1 MTAGVEWCPRRIED
15 GRGPGSPFK
24 LPESGD
30 VYVLPEHSKF
40 YFQHLSVDQRKR
52 FVDLYNDKTLK
63 LAFPGHFYV
72 RPFFMVPK

>member
-1 MTAGVEWCPRRIED
+1 MRPDVFMNLVEAGAEIVPTD
-15 GRGPGSPFK
+15 KSYK
-24 LPESGD
+24 